1 MHSAVEVV
9 DLEDIRHTA
18 AIVAEF
24 VRDLDAEAAASLHR
38 G

>member
-9 DLEDIRHTA
+9 DLDDIRRTA

-24 VRDLDAEAAASLHR
+24 VRDLDAEAAQSLDR